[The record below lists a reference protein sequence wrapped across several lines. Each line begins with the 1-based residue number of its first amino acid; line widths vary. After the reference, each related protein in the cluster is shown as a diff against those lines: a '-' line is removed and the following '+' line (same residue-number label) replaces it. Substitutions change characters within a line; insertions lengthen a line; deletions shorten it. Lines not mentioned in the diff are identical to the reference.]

1 MDSLALTDPVITDKQ
16 ALEEF
21 VEALTDLTPGI
32 ERDVANLRQKP
43 GDHEVIASL
52 FRAIHNIKGD
62 ATLCKVDL
70 AVSIAHPIET
80 VLARVRNDEATF
92 SDVLS
97 EAILLAI
104 DRLELAAEALLM
116 GKSLV
121 NLNLV
126 TLVECLDT
134 MAAAESSLLDASAAD
149 MIEAVLKARVMDP
162 IMIIMADL
170 PLVTSDLIDEI
181 IDVYESRPEPA
192 LSTHTPLE
200 LHSRLDRRPDSLF
213 NYRGR
218 LIVPAGI
225 NVLNGAEIEKEQEDF
240 HLIMERIE
248 LAVNV
253 NVPSDLKL
261 CERIMQGD
269 FL

>member
-1 MDSLALTDPVITDKQ
+1 MAGGRGSRLKMGEKPLVKLFGRPLIDYVALALEDSSVDRI
-16 ALEEF
+16 F
-21 VEALTDLTPGI
+21 V
-32 ERDVANLRQKP
+32 
-43 GDHEVIASL
+43 S
-52 FRAIHNIKGD
+52 
-62 ATLCKVDL
+62 ATENVPQTREWAVKRGL
-70 AVSIAHPIET
+70 AVVET
-80 VLARVRNDEATF
+80 GSYGYV
-92 SDVLS
+92 
-97 EAILLAI
+97 
-104 DRLELAAEALLM
+104 
-116 GKSLV
+116 
-121 NLNLV
+121 
-126 TLVECLDT
+126 
-134 MAAAESSLLDASAAD
+134 AD
-149 MIEAVLKARVMDP
+149 MIEAVQKARVTDP

-253 NVPSDLKL
+253 NVPGDLKL

>member
-1 MDSLALTDPVITDKQ
+1 MAGGRGSRLKMGEKPLVKLFGRPLIDYVALALEDSSVDRI
-16 ALEEF
+16 F
-21 VEALTDLTPGI
+21 VSATENVPQTREWAV
-32 ERDVANLRQKP
+32 ER
-43 GDHEVIASL
+43 G
-52 FRAIHNIKGD
+52 
-62 ATLCKVDL
+62 L
-70 AVSIAHPIET
+70 AVVET
-80 VLARVRNDEATF
+80 GSYGYV
-92 SDVLS
+92 
-97 EAILLAI
+97 
-104 DRLELAAEALLM
+104 
-116 GKSLV
+116 
-121 NLNLV
+121 
-126 TLVECLDT
+126 
-134 MAAAESSLLDASAAD
+134 AD
-149 MIEAVLKARVMDP
+149 MIEAVQKARVMDP

>member
-1 MDSLALTDPVITDKQ
+1 MAGGRGSRLKMGEKPLVKLFGRPLIDYVALALEDSSVDRI
-16 ALEEF
+16 F
-21 VEALTDLTPGI
+21 VSATENVPQTREWAV
-32 ERDVANLRQKP
+32 ER
-43 GDHEVIASL
+43 G
-52 FRAIHNIKGD
+52 
-62 ATLCKVDL
+62 L
-70 AVSIAHPIET
+70 AVVET
-80 VLARVRNDEATF
+80 GSYGYV
-92 SDVLS
+92 
-97 EAILLAI
+97 
-104 DRLELAAEALLM
+104 
-116 GKSLV
+116 
-121 NLNLV
+121 
-126 TLVECLDT
+126 
-134 MAAAESSLLDASAAD
+134 AD
-149 MIEAVLKARVMDP
+149 MIEAVQKARVMDP

-253 NVPSDLKL
+253 NVPCDLKL